1 MRTCYIALIGF
12 IATTLLSAPTVSAC
26 SLNPTAVISAPTAAS
41 SHIHGTAVGFNGST
55 STANCGTII
64 GYLWKKGNTTLST
77 SPTFNYTVTLAPE
90 QVDSVITV
98 SLKVTSS
105 TNARTHTV
113 YRTIT
118 IKRDHQS
125 QYFVKDHLGSPRVVV
140 DGKGAVLSH
149 TDYYPFGMIM
159 PGRAGNISLSNDRV
173 KFTGYLLEE
182 EGDQD
187 TYHAEARGYDPV
199 IGRFTQVDPL
209 SDHPDQVSLSPYN
222 YSWNNPINLSDP
234 TGKCPVCVFAGA
246 AWLGAEIGLAA
257 YDIYDVVTTLS
268 DNNASATQ
276 KLASVVGASAGL
288 LLPGGGYSGVDDA
301 VKGGSKLINSGR
313 LTSATLSYSNEVSD
327 LVKMTT
333 KLGDEAS
340 EIITLTKS
348 GNFGDAGTVA
358 NSLIGELGDDAV
370 SHVGRTGPFSG
381 KVTGQK
387 SADGSRG
394 FRIDYDS
401 NKGAHVNWWNG
412 KQKGAIPFDGGL
424 DHAKRIVDNVMGN

>member
-1 MRTCYIALIGF
+1 MRIRYIALM
-12 IATTLLSAPTVSAC
+12 ATLAASLLSTPTVSAC
-26 SLNPTAVISAPTAAS
+26 SLNPTAIISAPAASS

-64 GYLWKKGNTTLST
+64 GYLWKNGSTTLST

-182 EGDQD
+182 EGEQD

-199 IGRFTQVDPL
+199 IGRFTSRDPL
-209 SDHPDQVSLSPYN
+209 AHLYPAASPYV
-222 YSWNNPINLSDP
+222 YVLNNPLLHTDP
-234 TGKCPVCVFAGA
+234 TGMAIDDYKLDRKTGLISLIRETDDNFDVLYATDDQGNVDENTSITVQDQTILPQLAQARDDFSVTAPASNERMPGRFANTNNQSDAFNIFKFAAENSDVEWSYQRFTDGSLSIATANSDWITAEGRTHVSNSNKTIAADVHSHPVSSGR
-246 AWLGAEIGLAA
+246 
-257 YDIYDVVTTLS
+257 D
-268 DNNASATQ
+268 
-276 KLASVVGASAGL
+276 
-288 LLPGGGYSGVDDA
+288 LLPSGSDYIRA
-301 VKGGSKLINSGR
+301 RYFHRQNPNVKVQLYAPRNPDPR
-313 LTSATLSYSNEVSD
+313 
-327 LVKMTT
+327 M
-333 KLGDEAS
+333 
-340 EIITLTKS
+340 
-348 GNFGDAGTVA
+348 
-358 NSLIGELGDDAV
+358 
-370 SHVGRTGPFSG
+370 RW
-381 KVTGQK
+381 
-387 SADGSRG
+387 
-394 FRIDYDS
+394 IDIVN
-401 NKGAHVNWWNG
+401 NKY
-412 KQKGAIPFDGGL
+412 IY
-424 DHAKRIVDNVMGN
+424 

>member
-1 MRTCYIALIGF
+1 MALI
-12 IATTLLSAPTVSAC
+12 ATSLLYPSTASTC
-26 SLNPTAVISAPTAAS
+26 SLNPTAIISAPAAAS

-64 GYLWKKGNTTLST
+64 GYLWKNGSTTLST

-105 TNARTHTV
+105 YNARTHTV

-125 QYFVKDHLGSPRVVV
+125 QYYVKDHLGSPRVVV
-140 DGKGAVLSH
+140 DGKGAVLSY
-149 TDYYPFGMIM
+149 TDYYPFGMVM

-209 SDHPDQVSLSPYN
+209 SDHPDQVSLTPYN
-222 YSWNNPINLSDP
+222 YAWNNPVNLNDP

-268 DNNASATQ
+268 DENASTTQ
-276 KLASVVGASAGL
+276 KVVSVVGATAGL
-288 LLPGGGYSGVDDA
+288 FLPGGGYSGVDDVA
-301 VKGGSKLINSGR
+301 KGGSKLLNSGKHVDAKAVENVSNTGDIDKVYHY
-313 LTSATLSYSNEVSD
+313 TSASKAESINATGLVGKGQVYATPNSTLSPLQAQLDLALPPNRGLPGAVFEINAGGLRQAGISVSQPQQ
-327 LVKMTT
+327 
-333 KLGDEAS
+333 
-340 EIITLTKS
+340 
-348 GNFGDAGTVA
+348 
-358 NSLIGELGDDAV
+358 
-370 SHVGRTGPFSG
+370 VGRMFNMPGG
-381 KVTGQK
+381 GQEVLIK
-387 SADGSRG
+387 GNVPPEYLR
-394 FRIDYDS
+394 RI
-401 NKGAHVNWWNG
+401 
-412 KQKGAIPFDGGL
+412 
-424 DHAKRIVDNVMGN
+424 R